1 VSAAGRRPRVA
12 AALAPLD
19 RPLTSYY
26 LILGTSGLLLAVG
39 LIMVLSTSSASQL
52 DSGGSPY
59 SVFFKQLVGALAGLV
74 IMWLISHA
82 PPRLLR
88 SVAYPLLLAAI
99 AGLILVL
106 AFGPDIAGVRRW
118 IAVGGIQLQPSEFA
132 KLAFLIWGADLL
144 ARKESLGQLTDWRT
158 LLIPLLPGAAV
169 VGLLVILGDD
179 LGSTFLLLVILL
191 ALLWVIGTPARLF
204 VGILGLVLFALV
216 LLIKVAQYRSG
227 RITGFL
233 NPTLSNNWQLVQ
245 GKWAIGSGGLWGVGL
260 GDSQQKWGWVPNDDT
275 DFIFA
280 ILGEELGLIGTGC
293 VVLLYGGL
301 GYAGLRVARRVTDPF
316 MRLAAAGATAWIVV
330 QALVNICA
338 VIGLLPITGV
348 PLPLI
353 SQGLSSVLAT
363 MAAIGMLL
371 CFARSEPGARE
382 ALAMAAPRWRRRLAA
397 TFGRSSPAAGSVAS
411 QPPGGRRAGAAR
423 GPRTGA
429 SGSAGPRSA
438 PTRSADGPVRSRL
451 TNPETAA
458 AKAGPGRRTPGDDQV
473 PQVPRQ
479 APASRGPAKQHP
491 VRPRSGPQRPGPV
504 HPGHSPGPPPGPQHS

>member
-1 VSAAGRRPRVA
+1 VSEAGLRPRAA
-12 AALAPLD
+12 AALATLD

-26 LILGTSGLLLAVG
+26 LILGTTGLLLAVG
-39 LIMVLSTSSASQL
+39 LVMVLSTSSASQL

-59 SVFFKQLVGALAGLV
+59 SVFVKQLFGVLAGLV
-74 IMWLISHA
+74 IMWLLA
-82 PPRLLR
+82 RTPPRLLR

-106 AFGPDIAGVRRW
+106 AFGPDVAGVRRW
-118 IAVGGIQLQPSEFA
+118 ISVGGLQLQPSEFA
-132 KLAFLIWGADLL
+132 KLAFLVWGADLL
-144 ARKESLGQLTDWRT
+144 ARKESLGQLRDWRA

-179 LGSTFLLLVILL
+179 LGTTFLLLVILL

-204 VGILGLVLFALV
+204 IGILGLVLFALV

-293 VVLLYGGL
+293 VVLLYGTL
-301 GYAGLRVARRVTDPF
+301 AYAGLRVARRVTDPY

-371 CFARSEPGARE
+371 RFARSEPGVRE
-382 ALAMAAPRWRRRLAA
+382 ALAMATPRWRRRLAGL
-397 TFGRSSPAAGSVAS
+397 FGRGGLPVSPGARPPDASLPGRRPPRTAPTGSAGRPARSRLADPGTAAGSAV
-411 QPPGGRRAGAAR
+411 GRR
-423 GPRTGA
+423 
-429 SGSAGPRSA
+429 S
-438 PTRSADGPVRSRL
+438 
-451 TNPETAA
+451 
-458 AKAGPGRRTPGDDQV
+458 PGDGRV
-473 PQVPRQ
+473 PRAPRQ
-479 APASRGPAKQHP
+479 AQANRGPQQHP
-491 VRPRSGPQRPGPV
+491 ARQRSGSRPGPQRSGPAHPGTRPGP
-504 HPGHSPGPPPGPQHS
+504 PQPGPQHP

>member
-1 VSAAGRRPRVA
+1 M
-12 AALAPLD
+12 LAPLD

-26 LILGTSGLLLAVG
+26 LILGTTGLLLAIG
-39 LIMVLSTSSASQL
+39 LVMVLSTSSASQL

-59 SVFFKQLVGALAGLV
+59 SVFAKQLAGAVVGLA
-74 IMWLISHA
+74 IMWLLA
-82 PPRLLR
+82 RTPPRLLR

-106 AFGPDIAGVRRW
+106 AFGPDIGGVRRW
-118 IAVGGIQLQPSEFA
+118 IVVGGVQLQPSEFA

-144 ARKESLGQLTDWRT
+144 ARKEQLGQLNDWRA

-169 VGLLVILGDD
+169 VGLLVVLGDD
-179 LGSTFLLLVILL
+179 LGTTFLLLVILL
-191 ALLWVIGTPARLF
+191 ALLWVIGTPVRLF
-204 VGILGLVLFALV
+204 AAILGLVLFALV

-227 RITGFL
+227 RISGFL
-233 NPTLSNNWQLVQ
+233 NPTLSNNWQLIQ
-245 GKWAIGSGGLWGVGL
+245 GKWAIGSGSLFGVGL
-260 GDSQQKWGWVPNDDT
+260 GDSQQKWGWVPNDQT

-301 GYAGLRVARRVTDPF
+301 AFAGLRVAKRVTDPF

-382 ALAMAAPRWRRRLAA
+382 ALAMATPRWRRRL
-397 TFGRSSPAAGSVAS
+397 SSAFSRGDPVTPSADQRPAKT
-411 QPPGGRRAGAAR
+411 
-423 GPRTGA
+423 GPRPRSRPAGPEA
-429 SGSAGPRSA
+429 RSRPGGPRSA
-438 PTRSADGPVRSRL
+438 PTGSAGRPARSRL
-451 TNPETAA
+451 TDPDTAS
-458 AKAGPGRRTPGDDQV
+458 AKTADDRRPPGAGRVPPAPRRAQPG
-473 PQVPRQ
+473 
-479 APASRGPAKQHP
+479 RGPAPQQP
-491 VRPRSGPQRPGPV
+491 ERPRSGPQRPGSA
-504 HPGHSPGPPPGPQHS
+504 HPGQQRSGQPHPGSRLS

>member
-1 VSAAGRRPRVA
+1 MSAAGLRPRVA
-12 AALAPLD
+12 AVLAPLD

-26 LILGTSGLLLAVG
+26 LILGTTGLLLAVG
-39 LIMVLSTSSASQL
+39 LVMVLSTSSASQL

-59 SVFFKQLVGALAGLV
+59 SVFVKQLFGALAGLV
-74 IMWLISHA
+74 IMWMLA
-82 PPRLLR
+82 RLPPRLLR
-88 SVAYPLLLAAI
+88 SIAYPLLLAAI

-106 AFGPDIAGVRRW
+106 AFGPDVAGVRRW
-118 IAVGGIQLQPSEFA
+118 IVVGGLQLQPSEFA

-144 ARKESLGQLTDWRT
+144 ARKESLGQLKDWRT

-179 LGSTFLLLVILL
+179 LGTTFLLLVILL
-191 ALLWVIGTPARLF
+191 ALLWVIGTPGRLF

-216 LLIKVAQYRSG
+216 LLIKVAKYRSG

-245 GKWAIGSGGLWGVGL
+245 GKRAIGSGGLWGVGL
-260 GDSQQKWGWVPNDDT
+260 GDSQQKWGWVPNDET

-293 VVLLYGGL
+293 VVLLYAGL
-301 GYAGLRVARRVTDPF
+301 AYAGLRVARRVTDPY

-382 ALAMAAPRWRRRLAA
+382 ALAMATPRWRRRLFAVFRRRDLAA
-397 TFGRSSPAAGSVAS
+397 PEPALSDARPHARARRR
-411 QPPGGRRAGAAR
+411 GGTPS
-423 GPRTGA
+423 PRT
-429 SGSAGPRSA
+429 A
-438 PTRSADGPVRSRL
+438 PTRSAGQPVRSRL
-451 TNPETAA
+451 ANPGTAA
-458 AKAGPGRRTPGDDQV
+458 AKAAAGGRRPPGDGR
-473 PQVPRQ
+473 VPR
-479 APASRGPAKQHP
+479 APRQGQASRGPAQQHP
-491 VRPRSGPQRPGPV
+491 GRPRSGPPRSGPA
-504 HPGHSPGPPPGPQHS
+504 HPGTRQGQQPGPQHS

>member
-1 VSAAGRRPRVA
+1 VSAAGFRPRVA
-12 AALAPLD
+12 AGLASLD

-39 LIMVLSTSSASQL
+39 LVMVLSTSSASQL

-59 SVFFKQLVGALAGLV
+59 SVFLKQLTGVLAGLV
-74 IMWLISHA
+74 IMWVLA
-82 PPRLLR
+82 RTPPRLLR

-144 ARKESLGQLTDWRT
+144 ARKENLGQLNDWRT
-158 LLIPLLPGAAV
+158 LLIPLLPGAAI

-179 LGSTFLLLVILL
+179 LGTTFLLLVILL

-233 NPTLSNNWQLVQ
+233 NPTLSSNWQLVQ
-245 GKWAIGSGGLWGVGL
+245 GKYAIGSGGLFGVGL
-260 GDSQQKWGWVPNDDT
+260 GDSQLKWGWVPNDDT

-280 ILGEELGLIGTGC
+280 ILGEELGLIGTVC
-293 VVLLYGGL
+293 VVLLYAGL
-301 GYAGLRVARRVTDPF
+301 AYAGLRVARRISDPF

-330 QALVNICA
+330 QALVNVSA

-371 CFARSEPGARE
+371 CFARAEPGARE
-382 ALAMAAPRWRRRLAA
+382 ALAIAAPRWRRKLAA
-397 TFGRSSPAAGSVAS
+397 ALGKGGARAKSAANPQRPEPVGRSSDQSV
-411 QPPGGRRAGAAR
+411 
-423 GPRTGA
+423 
-429 SGSAGPRSA
+429 
-438 PTRSADGPVRSRL
+438 PTRSAGGPERSRL
-451 TNPETAA
+451 TNPESVV
-458 AKAGPGRRTPGDDQV
+458 AKVRRGGPTPGDDRRSQAS
-473 PQVPRQ
+473 RQ
-479 APASRGPAKQHP
+479 APAGGGPGQHQA
-491 VRPRSGPQRPGPV
+491 RPRSGPKRPGAAHPGQRPGP
-504 HPGHSPGPPPGPQHS
+504 PSKGPLHS